1 MKTFTDYI
9 VTEEYHRLESKD
21 GLDALYNLKHLVNT
35 MFSRIDNGNDF
46 DMNWIKYVEKYLNTI
61 KKEIVKG

>member
-1 MKTFTDYI
+1 
-9 VTEEYHRLESKD
+9 
-21 GLDALYNLKHLVNT
+21 

-46 DMNWIKYVEKYLNTI
+46 DMKWIKYAEKYLNTI